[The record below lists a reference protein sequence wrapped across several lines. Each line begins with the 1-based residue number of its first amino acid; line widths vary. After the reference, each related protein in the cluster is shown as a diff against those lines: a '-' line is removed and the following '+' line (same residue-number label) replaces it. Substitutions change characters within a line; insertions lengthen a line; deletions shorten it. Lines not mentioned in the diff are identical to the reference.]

1 MKVTVNGQ
9 DYILLTQCPLV
20 GTTERYEF
28 KTDVHEVYNG
38 GSEERI
44 PGRDYARQSMSY
56 SVHAYRAETVGLFN
70 DLYSW
75 LRKTYLVPQPLESQ
89 DVGNLADDFIEADT
103 SLVSIE
109 VGTLILVQPLIGSL
123 EVREVTEIGR
133 YEVIEEEPVY
143 IDGYRLNSAVIA
155 NDATIY
161 PLRKCII
168 DGNPSISVSESMIK
182 SLLNLR
188 VIDNFK
194 YEIAEAPT
202 QYNGDDLYFTPLL
215 LDGEV
220 VDIEL
225 MQQQNIVDGQI
236 GQFWQFTNWLNPK
249 IGKNLRVLMHSK
261 QEYMDYK
268 KWFYRRRGMLNAFWL
283 PSYEQNFN
291 VVSSDSNSITVK
303 DENYLANR
311 VNIAIKS
318 DGVWTAHA
326 ITNAATSGA
335 NKVLTLSPSPPT
347 TIQRVSY
354 LGLYRLGSDSVQF
367 IFRGNDIIEATVPIL
382 ELSP

>member
-44 PGRDYARQSMSY
+44 PERDYARQSMSY

-89 DVGNLADDFIEADT
+89 DAGNLADDFIEADT

-168 DGNPSISVSESMIK
+168 DGNPSISVSESMVK

-202 QYNGDDLYFTPLL
+202 QYKGDDLYFTPLL
-215 LDGEV
+215 LDGEM

-318 DGVWTAHA
+318 NDVWTAHA

>member
-9 DYILLTQCPLV
+9 DYILLTQCPLM

-44 PGRDYARQSMSY
+44 PERDYARQSMSY

-103 SLVSIE
+103 SLISIE

-168 DGNPSISVSESMIK
+168 DGNPSISVSESMVK

-202 QYNGDDLYFTPLL
+202 QYKGDDLYFTPLL

-318 DGVWTAHA
+318 NDVWTAHA

>member
-1 MKVTVNGQ
+1 MKVNVNGQ

-20 GTTERYEF
+20 DTTERYEF
-28 KTDVHEVYNG
+28 KTDVHEAYNG
-38 GSEERI
+38 SSEERI
-44 PGRDYARQSMSY
+44 PERDYARQSMSY
-56 SVHAYRAETVGLFN
+56 SVHAYRNETVGLFN

-89 DVGNLADDFIEADT
+89 DVGNLSDDFIETDT
-103 SLVSIE
+103 SLISIE
-109 VGTLILVQPLIGSL
+109 VGTLILVQPITGQL

-133 YEVIEEEPVY
+133 YEVIEEETVY
-143 IDGYRLNSAVIA
+143 IDGYRLNSSVTAT
-155 NDATIY
+155 DATIY

-182 SLLNLR
+182 PLLNLR
-188 VIDNFK
+188 VLDNFK
-194 YEIAEAPT
+194 YEISEEPE
-202 QYNGDDLYFTPLL
+202 QYKNDDLYFMPLL
-215 LDGEV
+215 LDGEML
-220 VDIEL
+220 DIEF
-225 MQQQNIVDGQI
+225 QQQQTIVDGQI
-236 GQFWQFTNWLNPK
+236 GQFWQFTNWINPK
-249 IGKNLRVLMHSK
+249 IAKNLRVIMHSK

-268 KWFYRRRGMLNAFWL
+268 KWFYRRRGMLNSFWL

-291 VVSSDSNSITVK
+291 VVSRSSSSITVK

-318 DGVWTAHA
+318 NGVWTAHTV
-326 ITNAATSGA
+326 TNAVTSGA

-354 LGLYRLGSDSVQF
+354 LGLYRLGSDSVEF
-367 IFRGNDIIEATVPIL
+367 IFRGNDIIEANVPIL

>member
-44 PGRDYARQSMSY
+44 PERDYARQSMSY
-56 SVHAYRAETVGLFN
+56 SIHAYRAETVGLFN

-103 SLVSIE
+103 SIVSIE

-202 QYNGDDLYFTPLL
+202 QYKGDDLYFTPLL
-215 LDGEV
+215 LDGEM

-318 DGVWTAHA
+318 NDVWTAHA